1 MIKTVLFDLDGTF
14 IDTANDLI
22 STANEIYSKN
32 NKPSISYEEGR
43 EIASDGIRA
52 FLKKRFDEKIDNFN
66 LLSEDFL
73 GVYKKNFLNNPI
85 LFDDFIET
93 LSILEKHEVR
103 WGIVTNKARYFAEKI
118 IFHHEL
124 DKKCSVLMCGDDIGF
139 KSKPSP
145 DLLIEA
151 CRIINLS
158 VSEVIYVG
166 DGLRDIQSAKAANI
180 KSVLA
185 CYGYLKKTDS
195 IYEWGSDYII
205 NNPKEILS
213 LDCFSFDNGLS

>member
-73 GVYKKNFLNNPI
+73 GVYKKKL
-85 LFDDFIET
+85 
-93 LSILEKHEVR
+93 
-103 WGIVTNKARYFAEKI
+103 Y
-118 IFHHEL
+118 L
-124 DKKCSVLMCGDDIGF
+124 DKI
-139 KSKPSP
+139 
-145 DLLIEA
+145 
-151 CRIINLS
+151 
-158 VSEVIYVG
+158 
-166 DGLRDIQSAKAANI
+166 
-180 KSVLA
+180 
-185 CYGYLKKTDS
+185 
-195 IYEWGSDYII
+195 
-205 NNPKEILS
+205 
-213 LDCFSFDNGLS
+213 